1 MRILIADDDPV
12 IRKQL
17 EISLTKFG
25 YGIIECVDGID
36 AWKHLQQ
43 EDAPNLMII
52 DWSMPGL
59 NGVELS
65 KRVRL
70 LGKEPQPYII
80 LLTSKSDV
88 NDVIEGLDSGA
99 DDYITKPFF
108 PHELHARLKTGIRII
123 AVQKELL
130 DTRNQLEIEAS
141 HDYLTGIYN
150 RRAVMQLLKIDLQR
164 HQRNKKSLCVV
175 LFDLDHFKQVNDN
188 YGHSAGDDVLC
199 ETTKR
204 ISSVIRPYDAFGR
217 YGGEE
222 FLFVLPECE
231 REDAYNLCERV
242 RAIISNEKIPT
253 VSGDIAVS
261 ISIGLCVI
269 SDLSAMTIEKL
280 VQMADDALYK
290 AKEGGRDR
298 IEVITD

>member
-1 MRILIADDDPV
+1 
-12 IRKQL
+12 L
-17 EISLTKFG
+17 EVSLTKFG
-25 YGIIECVDGID
+25 YEITECVDGMD
-36 AWKHLQQ
+36 AWEHLQQ
-43 EDAPNLMII
+43 EDAPDLII
-52 DWSMPGL
+52 LDWSMPGL
-59 NGVELS
+59 NGLELS
-65 KRVRL
+65 KRIRQL
-70 LGKEPQPYII
+70 EKEPQPYII

-108 PHELHARLKTGIRII
+108 PHELHARLKTGIRTIT
-123 AVQKELL
+123 AQKELL
-130 DTRNQLEIEAS
+130 DARNQLAIEAS

-150 RRAVMQLLKIDLQR
+150 RRAVMQLLKIDLGR
-164 HQRNKKSLCVV
+164 HQRNKKSLCIV

-204 ISSVIRPYDAFGR
+204 ISSVIRPYDVFGR

-231 REDAYNLCERV
+231 QEDAYNLCERV
-242 RAIISNEKIPT
+242 RTVISNEKIQT

-261 ISIGLCVI
+261 ISIGLCVT
-269 SDLSAMTIEKL
+269 SDLSDITIEKL
-280 VQMADDALYK
+280 VQMADNALYK

-298 IEVITD
+298 IEVITDQ